1 MSEQYTI
8 TKNLFELPNV
18 LNAKLIV
25 TPDIPVPALR
35 YTLYSDGR
43 REIDGCFAIDSGSSI
58 AADEA
63 MITMT
68 DKALFGTFTATGT
81 VFQIGAFSGGSLLQ
95 GGAQYDKTTG
105 SVLFRAATEILT
117 LVDSISY
124 YIRGIIVPQEVKEL
138 PSLLWGG

>member
-1 MSEQYTI
+1 MPEQYTI
-8 TKNLFELPNV
+8 IKNLFNLSNV

-25 TPDIPVPALR
+25 TPDIPAPALH

-43 REIDGCFAIDSGSSI
+43 REIDGCFSISMGSSV

-63 MITMT
+63 IITMT

-81 VFQIGAFSGGSLLQ
+81 AFQISAFSGGSLLQ

-105 SVLFRAATEILT
+105 SILFRQTTEILSLET
-117 LVDSISY
+117 SISY
-124 YIRGIIVPQEVKEL
+124 YIHGIIVPQEVKEL